1 VSKAAEVRDA
11 TAKAMESDLKRI
23 GLSNEQDLLDLERK
37 YKAEERRLKEG
48 VVLPL
53 SWSHLM
59 AVSAVSCSIFD
70 CFIV

>member
-1 VSKAAEVRDA
+1 VRDA

-48 VVLPL
+48 IIVFL
-53 SWSHLM
+53 SIITDS
-59 AVSAVSCSIFD
+59 
-70 CFIV
+70 